1 MYKCELH
8 GELESEWCDD
18 CEEIVQC
25 DCSHVTEIRF
35 KDLEYDCTDG
45 PRTFTMYLLCCETC
59 GNRFDIR
66 LK

>member
-18 CEEIVQC
+18 
-25 DCSHVTEIRF
+25 SHVTEIRF